1 MSTLCVRNVPEPLR
15 DSLRR
20 MARASKRS
28 LSAQVVGLL
37 EQAVSQEELGAD
49 QGKLLSRILRHRIKP
64 GPCTPSVEA
73 LIREDRDR

>member
-15 DSLRR
+15 DNLRR
-20 MARASKRS
+20 MARASKRT

-37 EQAVSQEELGAD
+37 EQAVSQDDLGAD
-49 QGKLLSRILRHRIKP
+49 QGKLLDRIRQHRIRPRP
-64 GPCTPSVEA
+64 GTPPVEA